1 MSVLR
6 KPDVTKLQTDYTV
19 QQEELSISAARKK
32 KLLFRRLAAFSIC
45 ALAIGFFMISALIS
59 QGSVLEEKAAE
70 KKKLDGKIALLEKDE
85 KSLKEQ
91 IVKLND
97 EDYLAKLARKD
108 LLLSEKGEI
117 IFNIP
122 DGKNKTSDSG
132 K

>member
-6 KPDVTKLQTDYTV
+6 KPDVTKIQTDYNV

-45 ALAIGFFMISALIS
+45 ALAIGFFMISTLIS

-70 KKKLDGKIALLEKDE
+70 KKKLDGKIALLEKEE

-122 DGKNKTSDSG
+122 DGKNKPNDDG

>member
-6 KPDVTKLQTDYTV
+6 KPDVTKIQTDYNV

-45 ALAIGFFMISALIS
+45 ALAIGFFMISTLIS

-70 KKKLDGKIALLEKDE
+70 KKKLNGKIALLEKEE

-122 DGKNKTSDSG
+122 DGKNKPNDNG
-132 K
+132 N

>member
-6 KPDVTKLQTDYTV
+6 KPDVTKIQTDYNV

-45 ALAIGFFMISALIS
+45 ALAIGFFMISTLIS

-70 KKKLDGKIALLEKDE
+70 KKKLDGKIALLEKEE

-122 DGKNKTSDSG
+122 DGKNKPNDNG
-132 K
+132 N

>member
-6 KPDVTKLQTDYTV
+6 KPDVTKIQTDYNV

-45 ALAIGFFMISALIS
+45 ALAIGFFIISTLIS

-70 KKKLDGKIALLEKDE
+70 KKKLDGKIALLEKEE

-122 DGKNKTSDSG
+122 DGKNKPNDNG
-132 K
+132 N

>member
-1 MSVLR
+1 M
-6 KPDVTKLQTDYTV
+6 TKIQTDYNV

-45 ALAIGFFMISALIS
+45 ALAIGFFIISTLIS

-70 KKKLDGKIALLEKDE
+70 KKKLDGKIALLEKEE

-122 DGKNKTSDSG
+122 DGKNKPNDNG
-132 K
+132 N